1 MNTVLI
7 KSLVRQH
14 RRKILFSLLIL
25 TVLFYSLGT
34 GFPFF
39 YRLLFTLIVLVGIG
53 YAWAWLNLRGL
64 DVRLTRLGNRGRVG
78 EFLEGQVQLINRS
91 RLPKSWLEVT
101 EDTDLDD
108 PGGRTVALVKG
119 QVRSFRIETYL
130 SRRGIYRTG
139 RVRVTARDPFGLF
152 RLTRSFLNEH
162 SYTVLPQTLPLPDLD
177 RRFANL
183 PSDSAFSR
191 RTPAITPESSTV
203 RDYAHGDSLRRIHW
217 PYTARM
223 NRLMVKEFDIGVSA
237 QAWVLLDMERRS
249 HFGEAPDNTEE
260 LAVTVA
266 ASLVRHW
273 DQTAV
278 PVGLAA
284 NAGQLW
290 TLKPDRRPAQLGI
303 LMETLAGIRADGFL
317 PLERFIYDLRPQLS
331 GFNTLM
337 VITPSRRPE
346 WTSALVGLRRQGINV
361 AVCYIDPNSFPLS
374 DANASPGITGQI
386 TADYLTQHD
395 IPLYMVRH
403 GEDINLALSRPVAA
417 GPSRSSGSAT
427 AENAGSSPKETSPA
441 AGTSPSAAPVAS

>member
-1 MNTVLI
+1 MKTALI

-25 TVLFYSLGT
+25 AVLFYSLGT

-39 YRLLFTLIVLVGIG
+39 YRLLFTLILLVGIG
-53 YAWAWLNLRGL
+53 YGWAWLNLRGL

-78 EFLEGQVQLINRS
+78 EFLEGQIQLINRS

-152 RLTRSFLNEH
+152 RLTRSFLNEQF
-162 SYTVLPQTLPLPDLD
+162 YTVLPQTIPLPDLD

-191 RTPAITPESSTV
+191 RTPAITPESSTI

-266 ASLVRHW
+266 ASLVQHW
-273 DQTAV
+273 DETAV

-284 NAGQLW
+284 NSSELW

-303 LMETLAGIRADGFL
+303 LMETLAGLRADGFL

-337 VITPSRRPE
+337 VITSSRRPE

-361 AVCYIDPNSFPLS
+361 AVCYVDPNSFPLS
-374 DANASPGITGQI
+374 DAGTLPGITGQI

-395 IPLYMVRH
+395 IPLYMVRR

-417 GPSRSSGSAT
+417 GPSRISGSAT
-427 AENAGSSPKETSPA
+427 AGNDGSPPNE
-441 AGTSPSAAPVAS
+441 TSPSAVAAAS

>member
-1 MNTVLI
+1 MNTALI

-25 TVLFYSLGT
+25 VVLFYSLGT

-53 YAWAWLNLRGL
+53 YVWAWLNLRGL

-78 EFLEGQVQLINRS
+78 EFLEGQIQLINHS

-101 EDTDLDD
+101 EDTDLAN

-139 RVRVTARDPFGLF
+139 RVSVTARDPFGLF
-152 RLTRSFLNEH
+152 RISRSFLNEQ
-162 SYTVLPQTLPLPDLD
+162 SYTVLPQTVPLPDLD

-191 RTPAITPESSTV
+191 RTPAITPESSTI

-260 LAVTVA
+260 LAVTLA
-266 ASLVRHW
+266 ASLVQHW
-273 DQTAV
+273 DETAV

-284 NAGQLW
+284 NSGELW

-303 LMETLAGIRADGFL
+303 LMETLAGIRADGNL

-337 VITPSRRPE
+337 VITSSRRPE

-361 AVCYIDPNSFPLS
+361 AVCYVDPNSFPL
-374 DANASPGITGQI
+374 AEAGASPGITGQI

-395 IPLYMVRH
+395 IPLYMVRR

-417 GPSRSSGSAT
+417 GPPRISGPAT
-427 AENAGSSPKETSPA
+427 AGGDGGPPNETSPSPVGA
-441 AGTSPSAAPVAS
+441 AS